1 MFFRI
6 VRARSAKQS
15 DIILRLLLLQVCI
28 CILKKAPYDYQDDK
42 SNRKSSYNGNRL
54 KTAHGVFREDQG
66 NREKHQGNSPEQ
78 FYLLIRFFVCIQR
91 AVRIGACNHG

>member
-1 MFFRI
+1 MNVFRI

-28 CILKKAPYDYQDDK
+28 CILKKAPYDHQDDK

-54 KTAHGVFREDQG
+54 KTAHGVSEKIRAIGKSIRVTAQNSFTFLSGSLSASRE
-66 NREKHQGNSPEQ
+66 R
-78 FYLLIRFFVCIQR
+78 
-91 AVRIGACNHG
+91 